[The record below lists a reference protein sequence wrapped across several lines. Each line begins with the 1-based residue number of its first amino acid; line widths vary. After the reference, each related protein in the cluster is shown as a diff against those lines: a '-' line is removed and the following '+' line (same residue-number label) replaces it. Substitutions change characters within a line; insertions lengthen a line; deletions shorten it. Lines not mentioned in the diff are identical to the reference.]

1 MGSHSGGAQD
11 SGAMRKKLKTAA
23 HFVGS
28 TVRGAL
34 RRAAIAGLLA
44 FTAAGALAAE
54 PLTANG
60 ARIAGDEERTRF
72 VVDLSAST
80 AIAVF
85 PLADPYR
92 VVIDLPET
100 AFALGKND
108 GKTGRGLISAY
119 RYGLISPGKSR
130 IVLDVSKPV
139 SVDKAYVVPREDG
152 QPARLVVDLVPIERT
167 AFLESVRRWRER
179 EGEAPVKTTAPAP
192 PTVHSDDGRRR
203 VVIDPG
209 HGGIDSGAIGKAGTL
224 EKDVVLAFAKLLKG
238 KLEATG
244 DYEVAMTRED
254 DTFLRLGDRVEFA
267 RQHHADLFISIH
279 ADSFRGADIRGATV
293 YTLSEKASEQMAA
306 SIAESENKSDVLA
319 GLEIAEAEDDVADIL
334 IDLARRE
341 TKSFSVVF
349 ARNLVQQLKPS
360 VNLFKRPHQQ
370 AGFVVLKAPDV
381 PSALVELGYLS
392 NAEDEKLLLSDEW
405 RQKTA
410 DAITKSI
417 HDYFATRVASGLSP

>member
-1 MGSHSGGAQD
+1 
-11 SGAMRKKLKTAA
+11 
-23 HFVGS
+23 V
-28 TVRGAL
+28 
-34 RRAAIAGLLA
+34 
-44 FTAAGALAAE
+44 
-54 PLTANG
+54 PP
-60 ARIAGDEERTRF
+60 EE
-72 VVDLSAST
+72 
-80 AIAVF
+80 
-85 PLADPYR
+85 
-92 VVIDLPET
+92 
-100 AFALGKND
+100 
-108 GKTGRGLISAY
+108 
-119 RYGLISPGKSR
+119 
-130 IVLDVSKPV
+130 
-139 SVDKAYVVPREDG
+139 G
-152 QPARLVVDLVPIERT
+152 QPARLVVDLVPVERT
-167 AFLESVRRWRER
+167 AFLETVRRWRER
-179 EGEAPVKTTAPAP
+179 KGEAPVKTAVPSP

-224 EKDVVLAFAKLLKG
+224 EKDVVLAFAKRLKG
-238 KLEATG
+238 KLQETG
-244 DYEVAMTRED
+244 DYEVTMTRED
-254 DTFLRLGDRVEFA
+254 DTFLRLTDRVEFA

-319 GLEIAEAEDDVADIL
+319 GLEIAETEDDVADIL

-349 ARNLVQQLKPS
+349 ARNLVQQLKPA

-405 RQKTA
+405 QQKTA
-410 DAITKSI
+410 DAIAKSV
-417 HDYFATRVASGLSP
+417 HDYFATRVASGLTP